1 MPDEL
6 IVAIALIL
14 VLEGGLYALFPDGM
28 RKMVL
33 HIERVPAS
41 SLRSAGLLA
50 ATLGV
55 GIIWLVKN

>member
-28 RKMVL
+28 RKMAL
-33 HIERVPAS
+33 QIERVPAS
-41 SLRSAGLLA
+41 TLRTAGLLA
-50 ATLGV
+50 ATIGV
-55 GIIWLVKN
+55 GIIWLLKS

>member
-28 RKMVL
+28 RKMAL
-33 HIERVPAS
+33 QIERVPAS
-41 SLRSAGLLA
+41 TLRTAGLLA
-50 ATLGV
+50 ATIGV
-55 GIIWLVKN
+55 GIIWLLKN